1 MLTLLFSVVF
11 FLYFE
16 LEDNGGFSLALQV
29 CMCVG
34 SLSFLLVQMKK
45 KKTRLYWLLAYNLLF
60 FQAYDAKHVKKNIF
74 LPSLDLVD
82 WQTNIRLI
90 GP

>member
-1 MLTLLFSVVF
+1 L
-11 FLYFE
+11 LYFE
-16 LEDNGGFSLALQV
+16 LEDNGGFTLPLKE
-29 CMCVG
+29 CMCVA
-34 SLSFLLVQMKK
+34 SLSLLLVQMKK
-45 KKTRLYWLLAYNLLF
+45 KKKTKLYWLLAYNLLF